1 MAGLLALAPSFAFSA
16 SHLEMARQLAKGG
29 SAQAA
34 IPEYEAALEESPREP
49 ALWAELGEARLTSG
63 QPKLA
68 VKDFQKALSFD
79 PGREKAQRGLA
90 QALETSGETNR
101 AMLEW
106 RRVAAS
112 ASPEGKLEAETHIGK
127 LLKQL
132 GLDVPVVAAKP
143 AATVSKS
150 AKPEATKHEAPKKP
164 TAEVKEGHN
173 SAKAPES
180 DKDPAYRK
188 GLEEYHAGKKDA
200 ALEEFRK
207 ALQKRP
213 GHPGAY
219 LHAGIIRFE
228 KNDAEK
234 ARFNLSRANHPFY
247 KAQSLYWLA
256 RVDEKAGKKSQ
267 AMNGYK
273 KALEL
278 GLDTDLAADAK
289 KRLGTESAP
298 AAAHAKENPHP
309 AAPEAHP
316 AAAQPSAPI
325 LHELSPAALPDTV
338 RRLYSWNAPWVPF
351 PALDPKDPATA
362 QYSEAGEKRKT
373 KKSDDA
379 LEVLRQ
385 IQVKHP
391 NSTAAQTALLATAVV
406 QYDMGL
412 YDNAIASSAAFLK
425 DSPKSDLTPQAQF
438 LTALAQL
445 RAGKSKDAVD
455 VLTRMGT
462 RSTGFPS
469 ESQRLSALAQGQ
481 SLTGKRTE
489 AASTLRAAF
498 AQESNTDQKRALALR
513 TYREYQAIR
522 AGAQALPLLQEAL
535 KTCDKS
541 EACQRISVA
550 KADLSFQSGGGKAA
564 LPDYQKIVATWP
576 ESPDAAWSRYQIGNC
591 QQQLGKND
599 LAALAWKEAAQSNSY
614 WGQQAK
620 FRLEELAWRNQS
632 GSRP

>member
-1 MAGLLALAPSFAFSA
+1 MTGLLALAPSIAFSA

-34 IPEYEAALEESPREP
+34 VPEYEAALEESPREP

-68 VKDFQKALSFD
+68 IKDFQKALSFD
-79 PGREKAQRGLA
+79 PGREKALRGLA

-101 AMLEW
+101 ALLEW

-112 ASPEGKLEAETHIGK
+112 ASPEGKTEAEAHIAK

-132 GLDVPVVAAKP
+132 GLDVPAAPAKLTAKVAA
-143 AATVSKS
+143 T
-150 AKPEATKHEAPKKP
+150 AKPTKAEAAKHETPKKP
-164 TAEVKEGHN
+164 AAEVKEGHN
-173 SAKAPES
+173 SSKAPDT
-180 DKDPAYRK
+180 DKDPSYRK
-188 GLEEYHAGKKDA
+188 GLEDYHAGKKDA

-207 ALQKRP
+207 ALQKHP

-234 ARFNLSRANHPFY
+234 ARFNLSRATHPYY
-247 KAQSLYWLA
+247 KAQALYWLA
-256 RVDEKAGKKSQ
+256 RVDEKAGKKTAATS
-267 AMNGYK
+267 GYK

-278 GLDTDLAADAK
+278 GLEADLATDAK
-289 KRLGTESAP
+289 KRLGSETAP
-298 AAAHAKENPHP
+298 AAAHAKEEAHP
-309 AAPEAHP
+309 APEAH
-316 AAAQPSAPI
+316 AAATAPAV
-325 LHELSPAALPDTV
+325 HESSPAALPDTV
-338 RRLYSWNAPWVPF
+338 RRLFSWNAPWVPF
-351 PALDPKDPATA
+351 PTLDPKDPAA
-362 QYSEAGEKRKT
+362 SQYAEAGEKRKV

-391 NSTAAQTALLATAVV
+391 NSASAQSALLATAVV

-412 YDNAIASSAAFLK
+412 YDNAIATCAAFLK
-425 DSPKSDLTPQAQF
+425 DAPKSEQAPLAQF

-445 RAGKSKDAVD
+445 RTGKSKDAVEGL
-455 VLTRMGT
+455 VRMGART
-462 RSTGFPS
+462 SGYPS
-469 ESQRLSALAQGQ
+469 EALRLSALAQGQ
-481 SLTGKRTE
+481 SLSGKRTE
-489 AASTLRAAF
+489 AASTLRSAF

-535 KTCDKS
+535 KSCDKS

-564 LPDYQKIVATWP
+564 LADYQRIVSTWP

-591 QQQLGKND
+591 QQQLGKHD
-599 LAALAWKEAAQSNSY
+599 LAAQAWKEAAQSNSY

-620 FRLEELAWRNQS
+620 FRLEELAWRNQA